1 MRKLSGG
8 IGIKLARS
16 VIIME
21 FTQFIGF
28 FSAESES
35 YENSSREFVENF
47 IADRMRPL
55 PNNNVQF

>member
-8 IGIKLARS
+8 IGIKLPRS
-16 VIIME
+16 VIILE
-21 FTQFIGF
+21 FTQFISF